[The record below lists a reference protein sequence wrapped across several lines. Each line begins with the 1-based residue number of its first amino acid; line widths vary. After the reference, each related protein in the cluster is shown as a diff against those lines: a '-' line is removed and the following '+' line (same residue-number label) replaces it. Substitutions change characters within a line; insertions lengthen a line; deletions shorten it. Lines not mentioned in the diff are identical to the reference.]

1 MRVAQCAIVSDSPSR
16 SSVGSAPAPQTMP
29 SIGRNM
35 STINP
40 SRKPAIEHQGR
51 KSEFPQKKQTHL
63 SLAAMAANHPNASH
77 GIEKKHDKRVRSS
90 LFRLEPATCPG
101 IGPLLGT
108 RSPQTF
114 STVVQRVLFTNDP
127 SVALGHLCLVE
138 VPWLQR
144 LAQDEEMLFAP
155 LTGTVAICAFALLA
169 AEVKQPSQ
177 HELFFCA
184 VYPLRQRHAA
194 TYSPIRD

>member
-1 MRVAQCAIVSDSPSR
+1 MRGMGVMAVGAYAWQTRGRPQGGSSMRVAQCAIVSDSPSR

-77 GIEKKHDKRVRSS
+77 GIEKNTTNGSEAASSGWSRRRAQALAPCLGLGLLRPSPKSSSASFSPTIRASHSAICVWWRRHGSSDWRRTKRCFSRLSLGPWRSVPM
-90 LFRLEPATCPG
+90 LF
-101 IGPLLGT
+101 
-108 RSPQTF
+108 
-114 STVVQRVLFTNDP
+114 
-127 SVALGHLCLVE
+127 
-138 VPWLQR
+138 LQR
-144 LAQDEEMLFAP
+144 
-155 LTGTVAICAFALLA
+155 
-169 AEVKQPSQ
+169 K
-177 HELFFCA
+177 
-184 VYPLRQRHAA
+184 
-194 TYSPIRD
+194 